1 MLKLSF
7 AKKLFILSVT
17 FLFATSPLVDFAV
30 AEDLNSE
37 VIEKESKINHFF
49 SQKQPSGNEPIY
61 QTQFYTDPVAT
72 TVNYQDVMDA
82 YHIHEY
88 RFSTSGGEF
97 TVDFEDH
104 EEIDYFIYDV
114 NLQEIIEEKAENTFD
129 LIPGF
134 YAFVIMGFSD
144 YPVNYEYNLNGP
156 FSQVPDNTL
165 PELNITNWKSN
176 EFRLPKGS
184 SPVYPVEGYFK
195 GHSLQLAVNSERF
208 YISSGGEFR
217 WDNVVFGKGFNE
229 VTFEANKFNG
239 NSVLESYYITLPG
252 VSRIYGRDR
261 YWVTSHVYSTLEYWE
276 YGSNT
281 VILARGDMYPDA
293 LSGGPLATLETA
305 PILLTPTNK
314 LSDRVV
320 MKLEHYQP
328 ENAIILGGTGSVSP
342 EVVSQLNKLGI
353 NEIERIGGKDR
364 YAVSASVAEKVSEYS
379 GSDTAIIASG
389 EVFPDALSASSIAG
403 PMGMPILLVQS
414 SKVPDS
420 IQSFI
425 KNHPEIKNFII
436 VGGPA
441 TVKDNVVTQLK
452 QLRSGAVVDRIGGKD
467 RYEVSI
473 NVAKYGMNNYGMDL
487 STIAFVRGDIFPD
500 ALSGAPLA
508 NYFGAP
514 IILTTSNKLESKV
527 YNFLTSN
534 KGKTEHMYIIGDVGS
549 VSTSVE
555 QQLNTF
561 IR

>member
-1 MLKLSF
+1 MSIVVRL
-7 AKKLFILSVT
+7 IVLSVT
-17 FLFATSPLVDFAV
+17 FLLATSPFGNMTYAYGLD
-30 AEDLNSE
+30 SE
-37 VIEKESKINHFF
+37 LTDRESKINMLF
-49 SQKQPSGNEPIY
+49 SQKPQNGNEPLF
-61 QTQFYTDPVAT
+61 QQQLYTDPVAT
-72 TVNYQDVMDA
+72 TVNYQSVMDA

-88 RFSTSGGEF
+88 RFGTNGGKF
-97 TVDFEDH
+97 TVDFADNEDI
-104 EEIDYFIYDV
+104 EFLIYDV
-114 NLQEIIEEKAENTFD
+114 NLQEIIEEDAENTFD
-129 LIPGF
+129 LVPGY
-134 YAFVIMGFSD
+134 YAFVVMGYSEN
-144 YPVNYEYNLNGP
+144 PVGYDYNLNGP

-165 PELNITNWKSN
+165 PELEITNWKSN

-195 GHSLQLAVNSERF
+195 GYTLELSVNSERF
-208 YISSGGEFR
+208 SISNGGNFR

-229 VTFEANKFNG
+229 VTFEAYNPTG
-239 NSVLESYYITLPG
+239 NSITESYYITLPG
-252 VSRIYGRDR
+252 VSRIYGKDR
-261 YWVTSHVYSTLEYWE
+261 YWVTSGVYSTLEYWE

-293 LSGGPLATLETA
+293 LSGGPLASLETA

-342 EVVSQLNKLGI
+342 EVESQLKNLGI
-353 NEIERIGGKDR
+353 KEINRIGGKDR
-364 YAVSASVAEKVSEYS
+364 YAVSASVAERVSEYS

-389 EVFPDALSASSIAG
+389 EVFPDALSASTIAG

-414 SKVPDS
+414 GKVPDP
-420 IQSFI
+420 IQTFI

-441 TVKDNVVTQLK
+441 TVKDNVATQLK
-452 QLRSGAVVDRIGGKD
+452 QLRSGSIVKRISGKD

-473 NVAKYGMNNYGMDL
+473 NVAKYGMDNFGMDL
-487 STIAFVRGDIFPD
+487 STTAFVRGDIFPD

-514 IILTTSNKLESKV
+514 ILLTTSNKLESKV
-527 YNFLTSN
+527 YNFLVNN
-534 KGKTEHMYIIGDVGS
+534 KGKMEHMYIIGDVGS
-549 VSTSVE
+549 VSANVE

-561 IR
+561 IQ

>member
-1 MLKLSF
+1 MSLAKRLFVLS
-7 AKKLFILSVT
+7 AS
-17 FLFATSPLVDFAV
+17 FLFVTSPLIDMVD
-30 AEDLNSE
+30 AESLSPALPDR
-37 VIEKESKINHFF
+37 ESKINLMF
-49 SQKQPSGNEPIY
+49 SQNEQSGTEPLL
-61 QTQFYTDPVAT
+61 QSQSATTAPVAT
-72 TVNYQDVMDA
+72 SVNYQNQMDA

-88 RFSTSGGEF
+88 RFSTSGGTF
-97 TVDFEDH
+97 TVDYPDSSD
-104 EEIDYFIYDV
+104 EIEYLIYDI
-114 NLQEIIEEKAENTFD
+114 NSDEIIEEASTDTFVLPEGGYVFAVMGYSET
-129 LIPGF
+129 LI
-134 YAFVIMGFSD
+134 D
-144 YPVNYEYNLNGP
+144 YDYSLNGP
-156 FSQVPDNTL
+156 FSAIPDNTL
-165 PELNITNWKSN
+165 PELEITNWKSN
-176 EFRLPKGS
+176 EFRLSKDS
-184 SPVYPVEGYFK
+184 SPVYPVEGYFN
-195 GHSLQLAVNSERF
+195 GHTLQLSVNSERF
-208 YISSGGEFR
+208 SISNGGNFR

-229 VTFEANKFNG
+229 VTFEAIKFNG
-239 NSVLESYYITLPG
+239 NTVTEVYYITLPG

-261 YWVTSHVYSTLEYWE
+261 YWVTSGVYSTLEYWE

-293 LSGGPLATLETA
+293 LSGGPLAALETA

-328 ENAIILGGTGSVSP
+328 EKAIILGGTGSVSP
-342 EVVSQLNKLGI
+342 EVINQLENLGV

-364 YAVSASVAEKVSEYS
+364 YVVSASIAEKVSEYS

-389 EVFPDALSASSIAG
+389 EVFPDALSASTIAG
-403 PMGMPILLVQS
+403 PMGLPILLVQP

-425 KNHPEIKNFII
+425 KSHPEIKNFII

-441 TVKDNVVTQLK
+441 TVKDNVVSQLK
-452 QLRSGAVVDRIGGKD
+452 QLRSGANVERISGKD

-514 IILTTSNKLESKV
+514 ILLTTSNKLESKV
-527 YNFLTSN
+527 YNFLSSN

-549 VSTSVE
+549 VSPYVE

-561 IR
+561 IQ